1 MFYFQW
7 PLNFKRGRIE
17 TKLEVMYLLS
27 LATVSNKGSYVILS
41 MACHFIG
48 VHYNMSLDNC
58 T

>member
-1 MFYFQW
+1 M
-7 PLNFKRGRIE
+7 PLNFKSGRIE

-27 LATVSNKGSYVILS
+27 VATVSNKGSYVILS
-41 MACHFIG
+41 MAYHFIG